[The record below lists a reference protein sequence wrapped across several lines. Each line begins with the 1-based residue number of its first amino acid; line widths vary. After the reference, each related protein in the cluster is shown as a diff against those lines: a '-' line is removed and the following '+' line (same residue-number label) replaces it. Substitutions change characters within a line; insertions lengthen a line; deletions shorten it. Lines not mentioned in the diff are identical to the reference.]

1 MTVIELL
8 DELEDIVDTASAVPL
23 TGRIVVEKNEILDL
37 VGDIKRSLPD
47 DVKQAQWLRNE
58 QDRIL
63 NEAKQEYEKLLLEA
77 KKQADSMVDNHDIT
91 LKARKQ
97 AEQINASADDYSR
110 QMKMRTYDYLDKMI
124 YDMQTKM
131 QTIQEKYFTD
141 LYNYCDKQFELIE
154 EELQK
159 NRNELKQM
167 ASRTSRGE
175 DWMYEND
182 AEARETGGSAE

>member
-63 NEAKQEYEKLLLEA
+63 NDAKQEYEKLLLEA
-77 KKQADSMVDNHDIT
+77 KKQADSMVDNHEIT
-91 LKARKQ
+91 LKAKKQ
-97 AEQINASADDYSR
+97 AEQVNASADDYSR

-131 QTIQEKYFTD
+131 QTIQEKYFND
-141 LYNYCDKQFELIE
+141 LYNYCDKQFEMIE

-167 ASRTSRGE
+167 ASRTSMGE
-175 DWMYEND
+175 DWVYEND
-182 AEARETGGSAE
+182 AEEREAGGSAE